1 MKYFVV
7 SDIHSFYDEFL
18 DALEEAGFD
27 KGNENH
33 TLVVL
38 GDLFDRGPKP
48 YEVYLYLSQAV
59 DQKRLIL
66 IRGNHEKLLLDL
78 LDKDYPEG
86 HDLSNRTADTVRKLA
101 HLADP
106 EASAVGYCN
115 EGLDYL
121 SVGYEL
127 GSKTF
132 QADAATVKKFPIYS
146 WLRSKKWKNYV
157 EIGPYI
163 LTHAFIPPARG
174 WLYDKNWRRAKQPRW
189 DEAAWSDPI
198 RMYQRGCFEPEE
210 REGKT
215 LVVGHWHTSDFFERL
230 SGIKADAGG
239 IYRSKGII
247 GIDGGVTIRWPG
259 ILSHRQN
266 VLVLDSDDWS
276 SCKDAS
282 GKEIAIQ
289 DIKSFRISNNY
300 NL

>member
-7 SDIHSFYDEFL
+7 SDLHSFYDEFL

-27 KGNENH
+27 NDDENH

-59 DQKRLIL
+59 DPKRLVL
-66 IRGNHEKLLLDL
+66 VKGNHEKLLFDL
-78 LDKDYPEG
+78 LDKDYPDG
-86 HDLSNRTADTVRKLA
+86 HDFSNMTADTVRKLA

-106 EASAVGYCN
+106 EASATKHCN

-121 SVGYEL
+121 NVSWEL
-127 GSKTF
+127 GFEIF
-132 QADAATVKKFPIYS
+132 QADAAKVKRLPVYS
-146 WLRSKKWKNYV
+146 WLKSKKWKNYV

-163 LTHAFIPPARG
+163 LTHAFIPPAKNRRG
-174 WLYDKNWRRAKQPRW
+174 VSLRYDKNWRKARQLRW
-189 DEAAWSDPI
+189 DEATWADPI
-198 RMYQRGCFEPEE
+198 YMYLQGHFEPEE
-210 REGKT
+210 QKGRT

-230 SGIKADAGG
+230 SGIETSVGG

-247 GIDGGVTIRWPG
+247 GIDGGVTMKWPG
-259 ILSHRQN
+259 MLCHRQN

-282 GKEIAIQ
+282 GKEIAVQNIE
-289 DIKSFRISNNY
+289 RP
-300 NL
+300 

>member
-27 KGNENH
+27 KDDENH

-48 YEVYLYLSQAV
+48 YEVYLYLNLAV
-59 DQKRLIL
+59 NPKRLIL
-66 IRGNHEKLLLDL
+66 VRGNHEKLLLDL
-78 LDKDYPEG
+78 LDKKYPES
-86 HDLSNRTADTVRKLA
+86 HDFGNRTADTVRKLA

-106 EASAVGYCN
+106 EASVMWYCD

-121 SVGYEL
+121 SVGYEF
-127 GSKTF
+127 GSKVF
-132 QADAATVKKFPIYS
+132 QEDAATVKRLPVYS
-146 WLRSKKWKNYV
+146 WLKSKKWKNYV

-163 LTHAFIPPARG
+163 LTHAFIPSAWNEYRASLG
-174 WLYDKNWRRAKQPRW
+174 YDKNWRKARQTRW
-189 DEAAWSDPI
+189 DEAAWSDPV
-198 RMYQRGCFEPEE
+198 YLYLRGRFEPEE
-210 REGKT
+210 QKGKT

-230 SGIKADAGG
+230 SGAKISAGE

-247 GIDGGVTIRWPG
+247 GVDGGVTLAADG
-259 ILSHRQN
+259 TLCHRQN

-282 GKEIAIQ
+282 GKEIVVQ
-289 DIKSFRISNNY
+289 NVERS
-300 NL
+300 